1 MLSLV
6 ARVQTS
12 FLYTKHVASF
22 GFAVRLAWVRSSQIP
37 DAIVCAHGHPH
48 THRYTRFTH
57 VRCVPKCRDTLCRE
71 TGSHDGRPEMLP
83 LNPVKT

>member
-1 MLSLV
+1 MMLSLV

-57 VRCVPKCRDTLCRE
+57 VEAKSQRVRQEHPGKRE
-71 TGSHDGRPEMLP
+71 LA
-83 LNPVKT
+83 